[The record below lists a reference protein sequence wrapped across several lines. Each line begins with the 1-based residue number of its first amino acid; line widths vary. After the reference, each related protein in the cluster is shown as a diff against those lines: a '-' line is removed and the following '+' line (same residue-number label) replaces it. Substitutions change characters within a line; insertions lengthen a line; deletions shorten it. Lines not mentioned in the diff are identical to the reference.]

1 MNKQHTYSPI
11 IEVDNVSFSYEEKP
25 ILSHFS
31 TQIEKG
37 SFVCVVGESGSGKS
51 TLLRLMNGLLVPQ
64 QGSIK
69 INNTLLNKENCIE
82 MRRKMGYV
90 LQENSLFPHYTVYQ
104 NMCYCLQIQQ
114 KKHKYCKQRIAELL
128 PLANLQSDLLD
139 KFPEELSGGQKQRV
153 GIIRAIAH
161 QPEIVLM
168 DEPFSAL
175 DSETRTMLQDLV
187 KDIHQQLH
195 TTFVMVTHSLSE
207 AQKLST
213 HILEMKTIK

>member
-1 MNKQHTYSPI
+1 MQNTI
-11 IEVDNVSFSYEEKP
+11 IAINNVSFSYDNKP
-25 ILSHFS
+25 ILSNFS

-51 TLLRLMNGLLVPQ
+51 TLLRLMNGLLEPE
-64 QGSIK
+64 QGTIK
-69 INNTLLNKENCIE
+69 INNTLLSKENHIE

-90 LQENSLFPHYTVYQ
+90 LQENSLFPHFTVYQ

-114 KKHKYCKQRIAELL
+114 KNRQYCQQRINELL
-128 PLANLQSDLLD
+128 PLANLQADLLD
-139 KFPEELSGGQKQRV
+139 KFPDELSGGQKQRV

-187 KDIHQQLH
+187 KDIHTKLK

-207 AQKLST
+207 AQKLGTS
-213 HILEMKTIK
+213 ILEMKTI

>member
-1 MNKQHTYSPI
+1 MKNI
-11 IEVDNVSFSYEEKP
+11 VIEINNISFLYDEKP
-25 ILSHFS
+25 ILSNFS

-51 TLLRLMNGLLVPQ
+51 TLLRLINGLLIPQ
-64 QGSIK
+64 QGNIK

-90 LQENSLFPHYTVYQ
+90 LQENSLFPHFTAYQ

-114 KKHKYCKQRIAELL
+114 RSRQYCQQRIEELL
-128 PLANLQSDLLD
+128 PLVNLSVDLLD
-139 KFPEELSGGQKQRV
+139 KFPNELSGGQKQRV

-187 KDIHQQLH
+187 KNIHKQLQ
-195 TTFVMVTHSLSE
+195 TTFVMVTHSFSE
-207 AQKLST
+207 AKKLGT
-213 HILEMKTIK
+213 HILEMKTI